1 MRIQV
6 PHPAPVPGDLIDE
19 ETGAVL
25 KDQVDPSPRRSRRR
39 SDPEPQMKRPKLFC
53 EGVPMVV
60 RRPVS
65 NPIGDFLTFR
75 WMITP
80 LLIQAFFWLGTLG
93 VSAVRWAGDAVELRV
108 ASRSVERV

>member
-1 MRIQV
+1 M
-6 PHPAPVPGDLIDE
+6 A
-19 ETGAVL
+19 
-25 KDQVDPSPRRSRRR
+25 
-39 SDPEPQMKRPKLFC
+39 
-53 EGVPMVV
+53 V

-93 VSAVRWAGDAVELRV
+93 CLLCGGRMMVLSFVSRPDPYKDREPLKVSEYRNETG
-108 ASRSVERV
+108 ASRYRRCCRFRTSPIQGSYQGAP